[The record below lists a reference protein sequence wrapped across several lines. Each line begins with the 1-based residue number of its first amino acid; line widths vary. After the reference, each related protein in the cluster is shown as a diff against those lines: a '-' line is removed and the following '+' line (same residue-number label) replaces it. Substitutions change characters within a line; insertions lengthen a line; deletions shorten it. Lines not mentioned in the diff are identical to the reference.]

1 MCLEFANETRR
12 VPNLRV
18 VIGPAGSQRMVADP
32 ANRREIEKVEY
43 IVCRTRAVI
52 GDLKDKRVEEEECGA
67 EISFP

>member
-1 MCLEFANETRR
+1 MSRICVWLSDPQTPR
-12 VPNLRV
+12 
-18 VIGPAGSQRMVADP
+18 GWVADP

-43 IVCRTRAVI
+43 IVGRTRAMI